1 MVIFQTAGPIIIESL
16 IRRASDLINQIPQTS
31 PAILYEQVDGNVIHQ
46 KVAQLLPLLQ
56 ESLTLSQRAHVVL
69 FYFLGSHYELSKRLT
84 NINYTAIRAWMSS
97 NSSES
102 TYKLLGLLTLSQL
115 IISILLRYWNNS
127 NSPSRPSTPP
137 LEVTPVEPE
146 NKLESNEPLDPR
158 DKCTLCLDERRNS
171 TATPCGHLFCW
182 DCIHGWLEAKEECPL
197 CRRKFEPSRL
207 VYLHN

>member
-1 MVIFQTAGPIIIESL
+1 MVVFQTAGPIIIESL
-16 IRRASDLINQIPQTS
+16 IRRASELISQLPQAS
-31 PAILYEQVDGNVIHQ
+31 PSILYEQVDGNVIHQ
-46 KVAQLLPLLQ
+46 KVAQWLPLLQ
-56 ESLTLSQRAHVVL
+56 ESLTLSQRAHVIL

-115 IISILLRYWNNS
+115 VISILLRYWNKS
-127 NSPSRPSTPP
+127 NDGDHRPVTPP
-137 LEVTPVEPE
+137 LEVTPVAEV
-146 NKLESNEPLDPR
+146 KESNEPIDSR
-158 DKCTLCLDERRNS
+158 NKCSLCLDERQNS

-182 DCIHGWLEAKEECPL
+182 DCIHGWLETKQECPL
-197 CRRKFEPSRL
+197 CRKKFEPSRL